1 MARRA
6 TDTPKAERKA
16 SNRARNVNRRMGQKL
31 RTSMAEGQYAGL
43 SGNAQALTGGYD
55 PRQASS
61 SWQQDPTQVQGYQDP
76 QIMTDQWNQGLKDSG
91 YFQSP
96 EFGAQYGAYTGD
108 VGPQDPYVDD
118 GSGWQGTA
126 TEDGGSGWQGTGTPG
141 GAIEQ
146 GDEAFRQMSEFRNV
160 GLQGQDKAFQEIDEK
175 LEDSLTRQV
184 NIINREGLNRQQAI
198 DRGFDQAALYEAG
211 LQEGVEGAYTEGL
224 GTAQDYLAEGEQSAI
239 RGLEEGIGE
248 GVEALN
254 PYAESGMDA
263 NQLAAALSGA
273 LGPKAEAQAREAQS
287 ESPYQQYLRDQAEK
301 TILQNAS
308 ATGGLGGGQVLT
320 ELQKQSMALSGQ
332 FEQQRMDNLMGLGG
346 QGLTAAGQQAGLY
359 GQQGATAA
367 NIYGQTAQQQAQNEQ
382 NTAAYIGQ
390 SREDQQAQLSR
401 IAQERGMSEQ
411 QLSQD
416 MMTNLTKVVSETYG
430 AQAQALLNKV
440 LSSFDYA
447 KMGVDMVPNL
457 IAALNGAS
465 PGSDTGAALAG
476 AAGTIIGAILGGPT
490 GAVVGGSVGSSM
502 GGSM

>member
-1 MARRA
+1 MAINPANAATAKRARRQ
-6 TDTPKAERKA
+6 
-16 SNRARNVNRRMGQKL
+16 NRNLGQKL
-31 RTSMAEGQYAGL
+31 QGFGSRYTGP
-43 SGNAQALTGGYD
+43 NAQALTGGYD
-55 PRQASS
+55 PRQASA
-61 SWQQDPTQVQGYQDP
+61 SWQQDPTQVQGGGGYNAVNFGPEGRTSGQQAQFDE
-76 QIMTDQWNQGLKDSG
+76 GLMNM
-91 YFQSP
+91 
-96 EFGAQYGAYTGD
+96 EFGPDSQMNQYLREYYAANPD
-108 VGPQDPYVDD
+108 QMPVDD
-118 GSGWQGTA
+118 GSGSQGTG
-126 TEDGGSGWQGTGTPG
+126 TEEGGSGWQGTGAVD
-141 GAIEQ
+141 AIEQ
-146 GDEAFRQMSEFRNV
+146 GDEAFGQMSEFRNV
-160 GLQGQDKAFQEIDEK
+160 GLQGQDKAFQEIDDK
-175 LEDSLTRQV
+175 LQDSLTRQI

-198 DRGFDQAALYEAG
+198 DRGFDQAALWQTG
-211 LQEGVEGAYTEGL
+211 LQEGVEGAFTEGL
-224 GTAQDYLAEGEQSAI
+224 EGAQDYLEGGERSAI

-254 PYAESGMDA
+254 PYAQAGVSA
-263 NQLAAALSGA
+263 QQQAAALSGA
-273 LGPKAEAQAREAQS
+273 LGPEAEAQAREAQS

-301 TILQNAS
+301 TVLQNAS
-308 ATGGLGGGQVLT
+308 ATGGLGGGNVLKA
-320 ELQKQSMALSGQ
+320 LQDRSMALSGQ

-390 SREDQQAQLSR
+390 SRQEQQAQLTN
-401 IAQERGMSEQ
+401 IAKERGMSEQ
-411 QLSQD
+411 ALAQD

-465 PGSDTGAALAG
+465 PGTNTGAALAG
-476 AAGTIIGAILGGPT
+476 AAGSIIGAILGGPG
-490 GAVVGGSVGSSM
+490 GAAAGGVAGTNY